1 MATYLTMF
9 SSGVSVNPLSGAQ
22 TIKSKIP
29 IGNRPM
35 IDFPTVSLVQC
46 LLFFWRAVGGPG
58 GKFVSGR
65 RQKLQLVKQTAEHR
79 TPGRI
84 DGRPGPGISNSR
96 VGKCFKTRRIFPQ
109 RGSYVGTVFLI
120 EILSQKQH
128 PRSLRTVCPLQ
139 YFRHLCFADRANY
152 GINRLGYF
160 LQPSQVVPATSVNKR
175 ESREIIAAVNFS
187 LVPYQNSFR
196 LGGLSFPS

>member
-58 GKFVSGR
+58 GKFVSVGGP
-65 RQKLQLVKQTAEHR
+65 VTG

-84 DGRPGPGISNSR
+84 DGRPGPGISNSPAR
-96 VGKCFKTRRIFPQ
+96 KCFKTRRIFPQ
-109 RGSYVGTVFLI
+109 RENTRPYTQVDVCRQFAVLTATIPPHTLHSSGQGTSFIKTQAVNWGTRYL
-120 EILSQKQH
+120 LSAFG
-128 PRSLRTVCPLQ
+128 R
-139 YFRHLCFADRANY
+139 
-152 GINRLGYF
+152 
-160 LQPSQVVPATSVNKR
+160 TSVNKR